1 MRNKTCHSEQSEES
15 RAEEERS
22 FAPLGMTA
30 LDFDVLKKQAN
41 GMLDADIYQAI
52 HDTAAAVKN
61 GDIVEIGTAHGA
73 ATIALAHGLRQT
85 KRETAKIITIDKIAG
100 GSRDAFGDVD
110 ENVKIIHENFRAF
123 GVADAIDFYL
133 GASDEVAPALPAD
146 LKIGLLMLDA
156 DGAIDRDFR
165 LFYNSLL
172 PGAPIIIDDYKDG
185 YVRVS
190 QNGKRVQIEQKR
202 RITAALVHY
211 FESKNL
217 LQRTCVLNET
227 YFGIKPHH
235 ITQNVQ
241 FDNEE
246 IMPIYRGLVF
256 AEGDLHGSV
265 AEVIGRAT
273 RKFPGLHKALKKIYM
288 RNP

>member
-1 MRNKTCHSEQSEES
+1 MREKTCHSERSEES
-15 RAEEERS
+15 CAREERS
-22 FAPLGMTA
+22 FAALRMTTLNFNA
-30 LDFDVLKKQAN
+30 LKKQAN
-41 GMLDADIYQAI
+41 GMLDADIYAAI
-52 HDTAAAVKN
+52 HDTAASVKN

-73 ATIALAHGLRQT
+73 ATIALAHGLMKTGR
-85 KRETAKIITIDKIAG
+85 KTAKVITIDKITG
-100 GSRDAFGDVD
+100 GSRDRFGTVD
-110 ENVKIIHENFRAF
+110 DNVKIIHENFHAF
-123 GVADAIDFYL
+123 GAADAIDFYL
-133 GASDEVAPALPAD
+133 GASDEIAPSLPAD

-185 YVRVS
+185 FVRVS
-190 QNGKRVQIEQKR
+190 QNGNRVSIEQKR

-217 LQRTCVLNET
+217 LQRVRVLNET

-235 ITQNVQ
+235 ITQEVQ

-246 IMPIYRGLVF
+246 IMPIYRSLVF
-256 AEGDLHGSV
+256 AEGDLHGSA
-265 AEVIGRAT
+265 AELIGRAT
-273 RKFPGLHKALKKIYM
+273 RRFPGLHKTLKKIYM
-288 RNP
+288 RKS